1 MELEE
6 LNFDNIL
13 NEDQIENLF
22 EQDEDIQETPPEQQ
36 ETKETNNKESN
47 KENNQEINQEPHINN
62 EEATEVDAENLFDEP
77 EEVGSE
83 DKEKEDTN
91 SEKVSTSPNSKNFFS
106 SIAKAFAE
114 EGIFPDL
121 NEDEVANIKTA
132 ESFRELID
140 KQIQS
145 QLDEKQKRIDEA
157 LNVGIEPDD
166 IRKYENTLAYLDE
179 VTDSKLEE
187 ETTEGEELRKRLI
200 YQDYIN
206 KGFSQERATKEVKR
220 SIDSGN
226 DIEDAKEALNSNK
239 EHFKTQYNKLLND
252 AKEEQKKYEQERRNQ
267 AEQLKKSIIEEK
279 KIFGDIEVDKTTR
292 QKIFDNLSKPIYKDE
307 ETGNYMTA
315 LQKYQHDNPN
325 EFIKNVSTIFTL
337 TDGFKNL
344 NKLVKGKVNKEIK
357 KGFRDL
363 ENVLNNTARNSD
375 GNINFASGVD
385 DENSM
390 FKGYKFDF

>member
-1 MELEE
+1 MDLGE

-13 NEDQIENLF
+13 NEDQIANLF
-22 EQDEDIQETPPEQQ
+22 EEGEEIQETPPEQ
-36 ETKETNNKESN
+36 KENTENIN
-47 KENNQEINQEPHINN
+47 KENSQENNQEPHINN
-62 EEATEVDAENLFDEP
+62 EETTEVDAENLFDEP
-77 EEVGSE
+77 EGVSSKE
-83 DKEKEDTN
+83 KEKEDTN
-91 SEKVSTSPNSKNFFS
+91 SEKVSTSPNNKNFFS

-121 NEDEVANIKTA
+121 NEDEIANINTA
-132 ESFRELID
+132 ESFREIID

-145 QLDEKQKRIDEA
+145 QLSERQKRADEA
-157 LNVGIEPDD
+157 LNAGLEPDD
-166 IRKYENTLAYLDE
+166 IRKYENTLSYLEE
-179 VTDSKLEE
+179 VTDNKLEE

-206 KGFSQERATKEVKR
+206 RGFSQERATKEVKR

-239 EHFKTQYNKLLND
+239 EYFKSQYDKLLND
-252 AKEEQKKYEQERRNQ
+252 AKEEQKKYEQERKNQ

-279 KIFGDIEVDKTTR
+279 KVFGDIEVDKPTR
-292 QKIFDNLSKPIYKDE
+292 QRIFDNLSKPVYKDE
-307 ETGNYMTA
+307 ETGTYMTA

-363 ENVLNNTARNSD
+363 ENALNNTARTSD

>member
-1 MELEE
+1 MELGE

-13 NEDQIENLF
+13 DENQIANLF
-22 EQDEDIQETPPEQQ
+22 EEGEEIQETPPEQQ
-36 ETKETNNKESN
+36 ENKETNNKE
-47 KENNQEINQEPHINN
+47 NNQENIQEPHINN
-62 EEATEVDAENLFDEP
+62 EETTEVDAENLFDEP
-77 EEVGSE
+77 EGVGSE

-166 IRKYENTLAYLDE
+166 IRKYENTLSYLDE
-179 VTDSKLEE
+179 VSEDKLAE

-206 KGFSQERATKEVKR
+206 RGFSQERATKEVKR

-239 EHFKTQYNKLLND
+239 EYFKSQYDKLLND
-252 AKEEQKKYEQERRNQ
+252 AKEEQKKYEQERKNQ

-279 KIFGDIEVDKTTR
+279 KVFGDIEVDKITR
-292 QKIFDNLSKPIYKDE
+292 QKIFDNLSKPVYKDE
-307 ETGNYMTA
+307 TTGTYMTA

-344 NKLVKGKVNKEIK
+344 NKLVKSKVTKEVK

-363 ENVLNNTARNSD
+363 ENALNNTTRTSD

>member
-1 MELEE
+1 MDLGE

-13 NEDQIENLF
+13 DENQIANLF
-22 EQDEDIQETPPEQQ
+22 EEGEETQETPPEQQ
-36 ETKETNNKESN
+36 ENKETNNKE
-47 KENNQEINQEPHINN
+47 NNQENNQEPHINN
-62 EEATEVDAENLFDEP
+62 EETTEVDAENLFDEP
-77 EEVGSE
+77 EGVGSE

-157 LNVGIEPDD
+157 LNIGIEPDD
-166 IRKYENTLAYLDE
+166 IRKYENTLSYLDE
-179 VTDSKLEE
+179 VSEDKLAE

-206 KGFSQERATKEVKR
+206 RGFSQERATKEVKR

-239 EHFKTQYNKLLND
+239 EYFKTQYDKLLND
-252 AKEEQKKYEQERRNQ
+252 AKEEQKKYEQERKNQ

-279 KIFGDIEVDKTTR
+279 KVFGDIEVDKITR
-292 QKIFDNLSKPIYKDE
+292 QKIFDNLSKPVYKDE
-307 ETGNYMTA
+307 ETGTYMTA

-357 KGFRDL
+357 KGFKEL
-363 ENVLNNTARNSD
+363 ENTLNNTARNSD
-375 GNINFASGVD
+375 GSINFASGVD

>member
-1 MELEE
+1 MELGE

-13 NEDQIENLF
+13 DENQIANLF
-22 EQDEDIQETPPEQQ
+22 EEGEETQETPPEQQ
-36 ETKETNNKESN
+36 ENKETNNKE
-47 KENNQEINQEPHINN
+47 NNQENIQEPHINN
-62 EEATEVDAENLFDEP
+62 EETTEVDAENLFDEP
-77 EEVGSE
+77 EGVGSE

-121 NEDEVANIKTA
+121 NEDEIANINTA
-132 ESFRELID
+132 ESFREIID

-145 QLDEKQKRIDEA
+145 QLSERQKRADEA
-157 LNVGIEPDD
+157 LNAGLEPDD
-166 IRKYENTLAYLDE
+166 IRKYENTLSYLEE
-179 VTDSKLEE
+179 VTDNKLEE
-187 ETTEGEELRKRLI
+187 ENNEGEELRKRLI

-206 KGFSQERATKEVKR
+206 RGFSQERATKEVKR

-239 EHFKTQYNKLLND
+239 EYFKSQYNNLLNN
-252 AKEEQKKYEQERRNQ
+252 AKEEQKKYEQERKNQ

-279 KIFGDIEVDKTTR
+279 KVFGDIEVDKITR
-292 QKIFDNLSKPIYKDE
+292 QKIFDNLSKPVYKDE
-307 ETGNYMTA
+307 TTGTYMTA

-344 NKLVKGKVNKEIK
+344 NKLVKSKVTKEVK

-363 ENVLNNTARNSD
+363 ENALNNTARTSD

>member
-1 MELEE
+1 MDLGE

-13 NEDQIENLF
+13 NEDQIANLF
-22 EQDEDIQETPPEQQ
+22 EEGEEIQETPPEQ
-36 ETKETNNKESN
+36 KENTENIN
-47 KENNQEINQEPHINN
+47 KENSQENNQEPHINN
-62 EEATEVDAENLFDEP
+62 EETTEVDAENLFDEP
-77 EEVGSE
+77 EGVSSKE
-83 DKEKEDTN
+83 KEKEDTN
-91 SEKVSTSPNSKNFFS
+91 SEKVSTSPNKNFFS
-106 SIAKAFAE
+106 SVAKAFAE

-121 NEDEVANIKTA
+121 NEDEIANINTA
-132 ESFRELID
+132 ESFREIID

-145 QLDEKQKRIDEA
+145 QLSERQKRADEA
-157 LNVGIEPDD
+157 LNAGLEPDD
-166 IRKYENTLAYLDE
+166 IRKYENTLSYLEE
-179 VTDSKLEE
+179 VTDNKLEE

-206 KGFSQERATKEVKR
+206 RGFSQERATKEVKR

-239 EHFKTQYNKLLND
+239 EYFKSQYDKLLND
-252 AKEEQKKYEQERRNQ
+252 AKEEQKKYEQERKNQ

-279 KIFGDIEVDKTTR
+279 KVFGDIEVDKPTR
-292 QKIFDNLSKPIYKDE
+292 QRIFDNLSKPIYKDE
-307 ETGNYMTA
+307 ETGTYMTA

-344 NKLVKGKVNKEIK
+344 NKLVKGKVNKEVK

-363 ENVLNNTARNSD
+363 ENALNNTARTTD

-385 DENSM
+385 DDNSM

>member
-1 MELEE
+1 MDLGE

-13 NEDQIENLF
+13 DENQIANLF
-22 EQDEDIQETPPEQQ
+22 EEGEETQETPPEQQ
-36 ETKETNNKESN
+36 ENKETNNKE
-47 KENNQEINQEPHINN
+47 NNQENNQEPHINN
-62 EEATEVDAENLFDEP
+62 EETTEVDAENLFDEP
-77 EEVGSE
+77 EGVGSE

-166 IRKYENTLAYLDE
+166 IRKYENTLSYLDE
-179 VTDSKLEE
+179 VSEDKLAE

-206 KGFSQERATKEVKR
+206 RGFSQERATKEVKR

-239 EHFKTQYNKLLND
+239 EYFKSQYDKLLND
-252 AKEEQKKYEQERRNQ
+252 AKEEQKKYEQERKNQ

-279 KIFGDIEVDKTTR
+279 KVFGDIEVDKSTR
-292 QKIFDNLSKPIYKDE
+292 QKIFDNLSKPVYKDE
-307 ETGNYMTA
+307 ETGTYMTA

-357 KGFRDL
+357 KGFKEL
-363 ENVLNNTARNSD
+363 ENTLNNTARNSD
-375 GNINFASGVD
+375 GSINFASGVD

>member
-1 MELEE
+1 MDLGE

-13 NEDQIENLF
+13 NEDQIANLF
-22 EQDEDIQETPPEQQ
+22 EEGEEIQETPPEQ
-36 ETKETNNKESN
+36 KENTENIN
-47 KENNQEINQEPHINN
+47 KENSQENNQEPHINN
-62 EEATEVDAENLFDEP
+62 EETTEVDAENLFDEP
-77 EEVGSE
+77 EGVSSKE
-83 DKEKEDTN
+83 KEKEDTN
-91 SEKVSTSPNSKNFFS
+91 SEKVSTSPNKNFFS
-106 SIAKAFAE
+106 SVAKAFAE

-121 NEDEVANIKTA
+121 NEDEIANINTA
-132 ESFRELID
+132 ESFREIID

-145 QLDEKQKRIDEA
+145 QLSERQKRADEA
-157 LNVGIEPDD
+157 LNVGLEPDD
-166 IRKYENTLAYLDE
+166 IRKYENTLSYLEE
-179 VTDSKLEE
+179 VTDNKLEE

-206 KGFSQERATKEVKR
+206 RGFSQERATKEVKR

-239 EHFKTQYNKLLND
+239 EYFKSQYDKLLND
-252 AKEEQKKYEQERRNQ
+252 AKEEQKKYEQERKNQ

-279 KIFGDIEVDKTTR
+279 KVFGDIEVDKPTR
-292 QKIFDNLSKPIYKDE
+292 QRIFDNLSKPIYKDE
-307 ETGNYMTA
+307 ETGTYMTA

-363 ENVLNNTARNSD
+363 ENALNNTARTSD

>member
-1 MELEE
+1 MDLGE

-13 NEDQIENLF
+13 NEDQIANLF
-22 EQDEDIQETPPEQQ
+22 EEGEETQETPPEQ
-36 ETKETNNKESN
+36 KENTENIN
-47 KENNQEINQEPHINN
+47 KENSQENNQEPHINN
-62 EEATEVDAENLFDEP
+62 EETTEVDAENLFDEP
-77 EEVGSE
+77 EGVSSKE
-83 DKEKEDTN
+83 KEKEDTN
-91 SEKVSTSPNSKNFFS
+91 SEKVSTSPNKNFFS
-106 SIAKAFAE
+106 SVAKAFAE

-121 NEDEVANIKTA
+121 NEDEIANINTA
-132 ESFRELID
+132 ESFREIID

-145 QLDEKQKRIDEA
+145 QLSERQKRADEA
-157 LNVGIEPDD
+157 LNAGLEPDD
-166 IRKYENTLAYLDE
+166 IRKYENTLSYLEE
-179 VTDSKLEE
+179 VTDNELEE
-187 ETTEGEELRKRLI
+187 ETTEGEKLRKRLI

-206 KGFSQERATKEVKR
+206 RGFSQERATKEVKR

-239 EHFKTQYNKLLND
+239 EYFKSQYDKLLND
-252 AKEEQKKYEQERRNQ
+252 AKEEQKKYEQERKNQ

-279 KIFGDIEVDKTTR
+279 KVFGDIEVDKPTR
-292 QKIFDNLSKPIYKDE
+292 QRIFDNLSKPIYKDE
-307 ETGNYMTA
+307 ETGTYMTA

-363 ENVLNNTARNSD
+363 ENALNNTARTSD

>member
-1 MELEE
+1 MDLGE

-13 NEDQIENLF
+13 NEDQIANLF
-22 EQDEDIQETPPEQQ
+22 EEGEEIQETPPEQ
-36 ETKETNNKESN
+36 KENTENIN
-47 KENNQEINQEPHINN
+47 KENSQENNQEPHINN
-62 EEATEVDAENLFDEP
+62 EETTEVDAENLFDEP
-77 EEVGSE
+77 EGVSSKE
-83 DKEKEDTN
+83 KEKEDTN
-91 SEKVSTSPNSKNFFS
+91 SEKVSTSPNKNFFS
-106 SIAKAFAE
+106 SVAKAFAE

-121 NEDEVANIKTA
+121 NEDEIANINTA
-132 ESFRELID
+132 ESFREIID

-145 QLDEKQKRIDEA
+145 QLSERQKRADEA
-157 LNVGIEPDD
+157 LNAGLEPDD
-166 IRKYENTLAYLDE
+166 IRKYENTLSYLEE
-179 VTDSKLEE
+179 VTDNKLEE

-206 KGFSQERATKEVKR
+206 RGFSQERATKEVKR

-239 EHFKTQYNKLLND
+239 EYFKSQYDKLLND
-252 AKEEQKKYEQERRNQ
+252 AKEEQKKYEQERKNQ

-279 KIFGDIEVDKTTR
+279 KVFGDIEVDKPTR
-292 QKIFDNLSKPIYKDE
+292 QRIFDNLSKPIYKDE
-307 ETGNYMTA
+307 ETGTYMTA

>member
-1 MELEE
+1 MDLGE

-13 NEDQIENLF
+13 DENQIANLF
-22 EQDEDIQETPPEQQ
+22 EEGEETQETPPEQQ
-36 ETKETNNKESN
+36 ENKETNNKE
-47 KENNQEINQEPHINN
+47 NNQENNQEPHINN
-62 EEATEVDAENLFDEP
+62 EETTEVDAENLFDEP
-77 EEVGSE
+77 EGVGSE

-157 LNVGIEPDD
+157 LNIGIEPDD
-166 IRKYENTLAYLDE
+166 IRKYENTLSYLDE
-179 VTDSKLEE
+179 VSEDKLAE

-206 KGFSQERATKEVKR
+206 RGFSQERATKEVKR

-239 EHFKTQYNKLLND
+239 EYFKTQYDKLLND
-252 AKEEQKKYEQERRNQ
+252 AKEEQKKYEQERKNQ

-279 KIFGDIEVDKTTR
+279 KVFGDIEVDKITR
-292 QKIFDNLSKPIYKDE
+292 QKIFDNLSKPVYKDE
-307 ETGNYMTA
+307 ETGTYMTA

-357 KGFRDL
+357 KGFREL
-363 ENVLNNTARNSD
+363 ENTLNNTARNSD
-375 GNINFASGVD
+375 GSINFASGVD

>member
-1 MELEE
+1 MDLGE
-6 LNFDNIL
+6 LNFDTIL
-13 NEDQIENLF
+13 NEDQIANLF
-22 EQDEDIQETPPEQQ
+22 EEGEETQETPPEQ
-36 ETKETNNKESN
+36 KENTENIN
-47 KENNQEINQEPHINN
+47 KENSQENNQEPHINN
-62 EEATEVDAENLFDEP
+62 EETTEVDAENLFDEP
-77 EEVGSE
+77 EGVSSKE
-83 DKEKEDTN
+83 KEKEDTN
-91 SEKVSTSPNSKNFFS
+91 SEKVSTSPNKNFFS
-106 SIAKAFAE
+106 SVAKAFAE

-121 NEDEVANIKTA
+121 NEDEIANINTA
-132 ESFRELID
+132 ESFREIID

-145 QLDEKQKRIDEA
+145 QLSERQKRADEA
-157 LNVGIEPDD
+157 LNAGLEPDD
-166 IRKYENTLAYLDE
+166 IRKYENTLSYLEE
-179 VTDSKLEE
+179 VTDNKLEE

-206 KGFSQERATKEVKR
+206 RGFSQERATKEVKR

-239 EHFKTQYNKLLND
+239 EYFKSQYDKLLND
-252 AKEEQKKYEQERRNQ
+252 AKEEQKKYEQERKNQ

-279 KIFGDIEVDKTTR
+279 KVFGDIEVDKPTR

-307 ETGNYMTA
+307 ETGTYMTA

-344 NKLVKGKVNKEIK
+344 NKLVKGKVNKEVK

-363 ENVLNNTARNSD
+363 ENALNNTARTTD

-385 DENSM
+385 DDNSM

>member
-1 MELEE
+1 MELGE

-13 NEDQIENLF
+13 DENQIANLF
-22 EQDEDIQETPPEQQ
+22 EEGEETQETPPEQQ
-36 ETKETNNKESN
+36 ENKETNNKE
-47 KENNQEINQEPHINN
+47 NNQENIQEPHINN
-62 EEATEVDAENLFDEP
+62 EETTEVDAENLFDEP
-77 EEVGSE
+77 EGVGSE

-166 IRKYENTLAYLDE
+166 IRKYENTLSYLDDVSE
-179 VTDSKLEE
+179 DKLTE

-206 KGFSQERATKEVKR
+206 RGFSQERATKEVKR

-239 EHFKTQYNKLLND
+239 EYFKTQYDKLLND
-252 AKEEQKKYEQERRNQ
+252 AKEEQKKYEQERKNQ

-279 KIFGDIEVDKTTR
+279 KVFGDIEVDKITR
-292 QKIFDNLSKPIYKDE
+292 QKIFDNLSKPVYKDE
-307 ETGNYMTA
+307 ETGTYMTA

-344 NKLVKGKVNKEIK
+344 NKLVKSKVTKEVK

-363 ENVLNNTARNSD
+363 ENALNNTARTSD

>member
-1 MELEE
+1 MDLGE

-13 NEDQIENLF
+13 DENQIANLF
-22 EQDEDIQETPPEQQ
+22 EEGEETQETPPEQQ
-36 ETKETNNKESN
+36 ENKEIN
-47 KENNQEINQEPHINN
+47 YKENNQENIQEPHINN
-62 EEATEVDAENLFDEP
+62 EETTEVDAENLFDEP
-77 EEVGSE
+77 EGVGSE

-121 NEDEVANIKTA
+121 NEEEVANIKTA

-166 IRKYENTLAYLDE
+166 IRKYENTLSYLDE
-179 VTDSKLEE
+179 VSEDKLAE

-206 KGFSQERATKEVKR
+206 RGFSQERATKEVKR

-239 EHFKTQYNKLLND
+239 EYFKTQYDKLLND
-252 AKEEQKKYEQERRNQ
+252 AKEEQKKYEQERKNQ

-279 KIFGDIEVDKTTR
+279 KVFGDIEVDKSTR
-292 QKIFDNLSKPIYKDE
+292 QKIFDNLSKPVYKDE
-307 ETGNYMTA
+307 ETGTYMTA

-357 KGFRDL
+357 KGFKEL
-363 ENVLNNTARNSD
+363 ENTLNNTARNSD
-375 GNINFASGVD
+375 GSINFASGVD

>member
-1 MELEE
+1 MDLGE

-13 NEDQIENLF
+13 DENQIANLF
-22 EQDEDIQETPPEQQ
+22 EEGEETQETPPEQQ
-36 ETKETNNKESN
+36 ENKETNNKE
-47 KENNQEINQEPHINN
+47 NNQENNQEPHINN
-62 EEATEVDAENLFDEP
+62 EETTEVDAENLFDEP
-77 EEVGSE
+77 EGVSSKE
-83 DKEKEDTN
+83 KEKEDTN
-91 SEKVSTSPNSKNFFS
+91 SEKVSTSPNKNFFS
-106 SIAKAFAE
+106 SVAKAFAE

-121 NEDEVANIKTA
+121 NEDEIANINTA
-132 ESFRELID
+132 ESFREIID

-145 QLDEKQKRIDEA
+145 QLSERQKRADEA
-157 LNVGIEPDD
+157 LNAGLEPDD
-166 IRKYENTLAYLDE
+166 IRKYENTLSYLEE
-179 VTDSKLEE
+179 VTDNKLEE
-187 ETTEGEELRKRLI
+187 ETTEGEELRKGLI

-206 KGFSQERATKEVKR
+206 RGFSQERATKEVKR

-239 EHFKTQYNKLLND
+239 EYFKSQYDKLLND
-252 AKEEQKKYEQERRNQ
+252 AKEEQKKYEQERKNQ

-279 KIFGDIEVDKTTR
+279 KVFGDIEVDKPTR
-292 QKIFDNLSKPIYKDE
+292 QRIFDNLSKPIYKDE
-307 ETGNYMTA
+307 ETGTYMTA

-363 ENVLNNTARNSD
+363 ENALNNTARTSD

>member
-1 MELEE
+1 MELGE

-13 NEDQIENLF
+13 DENQIANLF
-22 EQDEDIQETPPEQQ
+22 EEGEETQETPPEQQ
-36 ETKETNNKESN
+36 ENKETNNKE
-47 KENNQEINQEPHINN
+47 NNQENIQEPHINN
-62 EEATEVDAENLFDEP
+62 EETTEVDAENLFDEP
-77 EEVGSE
+77 EGVGSE

-121 NEDEVANIKTA
+121 NEEEVANIKTA

-166 IRKYENTLAYLDE
+166 IRKYENTLSYLDDVSE
-179 VTDSKLEE
+179 DKLTE

-206 KGFSQERATKEVKR
+206 RGFSQERATKEVKR

-239 EHFKTQYNKLLND
+239 EYFKTQYDKLLND
-252 AKEEQKKYEQERRNQ
+252 AKEEQKKYEQERKNQ

-279 KIFGDIEVDKTTR
+279 KVFGDIEVDKSTR
-292 QKIFDNLSKPIYKDE
+292 QKIFDNLSKPVYKDE
-307 ETGNYMTA
+307 TTGTYMTA

-344 NKLVKGKVNKEIK
+344 NKLVKSKVTKEVK

-363 ENVLNNTARNSD
+363 ENALNNTARTSD

>member
-1 MELEE
+1 MDLGE

-13 NEDQIENLF
+13 NEDQIANLF
-22 EQDEDIQETPPEQQ
+22 EEGEEIQETPPEQ
-36 ETKETNNKESN
+36 KENTENIN
-47 KENNQEINQEPHINN
+47 KENSQENNQEPHINN
-62 EEATEVDAENLFDEP
+62 EETTEVDAENLFDEP
-77 EEVGSE
+77 EGVSSKE
-83 DKEKEDTN
+83 KEKEDTN
-91 SEKVSTSPNSKNFFS
+91 SEKVSTSPNKNFFS
-106 SIAKAFAE
+106 SVAKAFAE

-121 NEDEVANIKTA
+121 NEDEIANINTA
-132 ESFRELID
+132 ESFREIID

-145 QLDEKQKRIDEA
+145 QLSERQKRADEA
-157 LNVGIEPDD
+157 LNAGLEPDD
-166 IRKYENTLAYLDE
+166 IRKYENTLSYLEE
-179 VTDSKLEE
+179 VTDNKLEE

-206 KGFSQERATKEVKR
+206 RGFSQERATKEVKR

-239 EHFKTQYNKLLND
+239 EYFKSQYDKLLND
-252 AKEEQKKYEQERRNQ
+252 AKEEQKKYEQERKNQ

-279 KIFGDIEVDKTTR
+279 KVFGDIEVDKPTR
-292 QKIFDNLSKPIYKDE
+292 QRIFDNLSKPIYKDE
-307 ETGNYMTA
+307 ETGTYMTA

-363 ENVLNNTARNSD
+363 ENALNNTARTSD

>member
-1 MELEE
+1 MDLGE

-13 NEDQIENLF
+13 NEDQIANLF
-22 EQDEDIQETPPEQQ
+22 EEGEEIQETPPEQK
-36 ETKETNNKESN
+36 ENTKNIN
-47 KENNQEINQEPHINN
+47 KENSQENNQEPHINN
-62 EEATEVDAENLFDEP
+62 EETTEVDAENLFDEP
-77 EEVGSE
+77 EGVSSKE
-83 DKEKEDTN
+83 KEKEDTN
-91 SEKVSTSPNSKNFFS
+91 SEKVSTSPNKNFFS
-106 SIAKAFAE
+106 SVAKAFAE

-121 NEDEVANIKTA
+121 NEDEIANINTA
-132 ESFRELID
+132 ESFREIID

-145 QLDEKQKRIDEA
+145 QLSERQKRADEA
-157 LNVGIEPDD
+157 LNAGLEPDD
-166 IRKYENTLAYLDE
+166 IRKYENTLSYLEE
-179 VTDSKLEE
+179 VTDNKLEE

-206 KGFSQERATKEVKR
+206 RGFSQERATKEVKR
-220 SIDSGN
+220 SIDLGN

-239 EHFKTQYNKLLND
+239 EYFKSQYDKLLND
-252 AKEEQKKYEQERRNQ
+252 AKEEQKKYEQERKNQ

-279 KIFGDIEVDKTTR
+279 KVFGDIEVDKPTR
-292 QKIFDNLSKPIYKDE
+292 QRIFDNLSKPIYKDE
-307 ETGNYMTA
+307 ETGTYMTA

-363 ENVLNNTARNSD
+363 ENALNNTARTSD

>member
-1 MELEE
+1 MDLGE

-13 NEDQIENLF
+13 NEDQIANLF
-22 EQDEDIQETPPEQQ
+22 EEGEEIQETPPEQ
-36 ETKETNNKESN
+36 KENTENIN
-47 KENNQEINQEPHINN
+47 KENSQENNQEPHINN
-62 EEATEVDAENLFDEP
+62 EETTEVDAENLFDEP
-77 EEVGSE
+77 EGVGSE

-91 SEKVSTSPNSKNFFS
+91 SEKVSTSPNKNFFS
-106 SIAKAFAE
+106 SVAKAFAE

-121 NEDEVANIKTA
+121 NEDEIANINTA
-132 ESFRELID
+132 ESFREIID

-145 QLDEKQKRIDEA
+145 QLSERQKRADEA
-157 LNVGIEPDD
+157 LNAGLEPDD
-166 IRKYENTLAYLDE
+166 IRKYENTLSYLEE
-179 VTDSKLEE
+179 VTDNKLEE

-206 KGFSQERATKEVKR
+206 RGFSQERATKEVKR

-239 EHFKTQYNKLLND
+239 EYFKSQYDKLLND
-252 AKEEQKKYEQERRNQ
+252 AKEEQKKYEQERKNQ

-279 KIFGDIEVDKTTR
+279 KVFGDIEVDKPTR
-292 QKIFDNLSKPIYKDE
+292 QRIFDNLSKPIYKDE
-307 ETGNYMTA
+307 ETGTYMTA

-363 ENVLNNTARNSD
+363 ENALNNTARTSD

>member
-1 MELEE
+1 MDLGE

-13 NEDQIENLF
+13 NEDQIANLF
-22 EQDEDIQETPPEQQ
+22 EGDENTQETPPEQQ
-36 ETKETNNKESN
+36 EN
-47 KENNQEINQEPHINN
+47 KENNNQENNQKNNQESHIND
-62 EEATEVDAENLFDEP
+62 EETTEVDAENLFDEP
-77 EEVGSE
+77 EGVGSE
-83 DKEKEDTN
+83 EKEKEDTN
-91 SEKVSTSPNSKNFFS
+91 SEKVSTSPNNKNFFS

-121 NEDEVANIKTA
+121 DEDEVANINTA

-145 QLDEKQKRIDEA
+145 QLDEKQKRVDEA
-157 LNVGIEPDD
+157 LNAGIEPDD
-166 IRKYENTLAYLDE
+166 IRKYENTLSYLNE
-179 VTDSKLEE
+179 VSEDKLKE

-206 KGFSQERATKEVKR
+206 RGFSQERATREVKR

-239 EHFKTQYNKLLND
+239 EYFKSQYDKLLND
-252 AKEEQKKYEQERRNQ
+252 AKEEQKKYEQERKNQ

-279 KIFGDIEVDKTTR
+279 KVFGDIEVDKPTR

-307 ETGNYMTA
+307 ETGTYMTA

-363 ENVLNNTARNSD
+363 ENALNNNARTTD

-385 DENSM
+385 DDNSM

>member
-1 MELEE
+1 MDLGE

-13 NEDQIENLF
+13 NEDQIANLF
-22 EQDEDIQETPPEQQ
+22 EEGEETQETPPEQQ
-36 ETKETNNKESN
+36 ENKETNNKE
-47 KENNQEINQEPHINN
+47 NNQENIQEPHINN
-62 EEATEVDAENLFDEP
+62 EETTEVDAENLFDEP
-77 EEVGSE
+77 EGVGSE

-121 NEDEVANIKTA
+121 NEEEVANIKTA

-166 IRKYENTLAYLDE
+166 IRKYENTLAYLDDVSE
-179 VTDSKLEE
+179 DKLTE

-206 KGFSQERATKEVKR
+206 RGFSQERATKEVKR

-239 EHFKTQYNKLLND
+239 EYFKSQYDKLLND
-252 AKEEQKKYEQERRNQ
+252 AKEEQKKYEQERKNQ

-279 KIFGDIEVDKTTR
+279 KVFGDIEVDKPTR
-292 QKIFDNLSKPIYKDE
+292 QRIFDNLSKPIYKDE
-307 ETGNYMTA
+307 ETGTYMTA

-344 NKLVKGKVNKEIK
+344 NKLVKSKVTKEVK

-363 ENVLNNTARNSD
+363 ENALNNTARTSD

>member
-1 MELEE
+1 MELGE

-13 NEDQIENLF
+13 DENQIANLF
-22 EQDEDIQETPPEQQ
+22 EEGEETQETPPEQQ
-36 ETKETNNKESN
+36 ENKETNNKE
-47 KENNQEINQEPHINN
+47 NNQENNQEPHINN
-62 EEATEVDAENLFDEP
+62 EETTEVDAENLFDEP
-77 EEVGSE
+77 EGVGSE

-145 QLDEKQKRIDEA
+145 QLDEKQKRVDEA
-157 LNVGIEPDD
+157 LNAGIEPDD
-166 IRKYENTLAYLDE
+166 IRKYENTLSYLDE
-179 VTDSKLEE
+179 VSEDKLTE

-206 KGFSQERATKEVKR
+206 RGFSQERATKEVKR

-239 EHFKTQYNKLLND
+239 EYFKTQYDKLLND
-252 AKEEQKKYEQERRNQ
+252 AKEEQKKYEQERKNQ

-279 KIFGDIEVDKTTR
+279 KVFGDIEVDKSTR
-292 QKIFDNLSKPIYKDE
+292 QKIFDNLSKPVYKDE
-307 ETGNYMTA
+307 ETGTYMTA

-357 KGFRDL
+357 KGFKEL
-363 ENVLNNTARNSD
+363 ENTLNNTARNSD
-375 GNINFASGVD
+375 GSINFASGVD

>member
-1 MELEE
+1 MELGE

-13 NEDQIENLF
+13 DENQIANLF
-22 EQDEDIQETPPEQQ
+22 EEGEGTQETPPEQQ
-36 ETKETNNKESN
+36 ENKETNNKE
-47 KENNQEINQEPHINN
+47 NNQENIQEPHINN
-62 EEATEVDAENLFDEP
+62 EETTEVDAENLFDEP
-77 EEVGSE
+77 EGVGSE

-166 IRKYENTLAYLDE
+166 IRKYENTLAYLDDVSE
-179 VTDSKLEE
+179 DKLAE

-206 KGFSQERATKEVKR
+206 RGFSQERATKEVKR

-239 EHFKTQYNKLLND
+239 EYFKSQYDKLLND
-252 AKEEQKKYEQERRNQ
+252 AKEEQKKYEQERKNQ

-279 KIFGDIEVDKTTR
+279 KVFGDIEVDKSTR
-292 QKIFDNLSKPIYKDE
+292 QKIFDNLSKPVYKDE
-307 ETGNYMTA
+307 ETGTYMTA

-357 KGFRDL
+357 KGFREL
-363 ENVLNNTARNSD
+363 ENTLNNTARNSD
-375 GNINFASGVD
+375 GSINFASGVD

>member
-22 EQDEDIQETPPEQQ
+22 EQDENIQETPSEQQ

-77 EEVGSE
+77 EGVGSE

-91 SEKVSTSPNSKNFFS
+91 SEKVSTSPKNFFS

>member
-1 MELEE
+1 MELGE

-13 NEDQIENLF
+13 DENQIANLF
-22 EQDEDIQETPPEQQ
+22 EEDEETQETPPEQQ
-36 ETKETNNKESN
+36 ENKETNNKE
-47 KENNQEINQEPHINN
+47 NNQENIQEPHINN
-62 EEATEVDAENLFDEP
+62 EETTEVDAENLFDEP
-77 EEVGSE
+77 EGVGSE

-166 IRKYENTLAYLDE
+166 IRKYENTLAYLDDVSE
-179 VTDSKLEE
+179 DKLTE

-206 KGFSQERATKEVKR
+206 RGFSQERATKEVKR

-239 EHFKTQYNKLLND
+239 EYFKSQYDKLLND
-252 AKEEQKKYEQERRNQ
+252 AKEEQKKYEQERKNQ

-279 KIFGDIEVDKTTR
+279 KVFGDIEVDKITR
-292 QKIFDNLSKPIYKDE
+292 QKIFDNLSKPVYKDE
-307 ETGNYMTA
+307 ETGTYMTA

-344 NKLVKGKVNKEIK
+344 NKLVKSKVTKEVK

-363 ENVLNNTARNSD
+363 ENALNNTARTSD

>member
-1 MELEE
+1 MDLGE

-13 NEDQIENLF
+13 DENQIANLF
-22 EQDEDIQETPPEQQ
+22 EEGEETQETPPEQQ
-36 ETKETNNKESN
+36 ENKETNNKE
-47 KENNQEINQEPHINN
+47 NNQENIQEPHINN
-62 EEATEVDAENLFDEP
+62 EETTEVDAENLFDEP
-77 EEVGSE
+77 EGVGSE
-83 DKEKEDTN
+83 EKEKEDTN
-91 SEKVSTSPNSKNFFS
+91 SEKVSTSPNNKNFFS

-121 NEDEVANIKTA
+121 DEDEVANINTA

-145 QLDEKQKRIDEA
+145 QLDEKQKRVDEA
-157 LNVGIEPDD
+157 LNAGIELDD
-166 IRKYENTLAYLDE
+166 IRKYENTLSYLNE
-179 VTDSKLEE
+179 VSEDKLKE

-206 KGFSQERATKEVKR
+206 RGFSQERATREVKR

-239 EHFKTQYNKLLND
+239 EYFKSQYDKLLND
-252 AKEEQKKYEQERRNQ
+252 AKEEQKKYEQERKNQ

-279 KIFGDIEVDKTTR
+279 KVFGDIEVDKSTR
-292 QKIFDNLSKPIYKDE
+292 QKIFDNLSKPVYKDE
-307 ETGNYMTA
+307 ETGTYMTA

-357 KGFRDL
+357 KGFREL
-363 ENVLNNTARNSD
+363 ENTLNNTARNSD
-375 GNINFASGVD
+375 GSINFASGVD

>member
-1 MELEE
+1 MELGE

-13 NEDQIENLF
+13 DENQIANLF
-22 EQDEDIQETPPEQQ
+22 EEGEETQETPPEQQ
-36 ETKETNNKESN
+36 ENKETNNKE
-47 KENNQEINQEPHINN
+47 NNQENIQEPHINN
-62 EEATEVDAENLFDEP
+62 EETTEVDAENLFDEP
-77 EEVGSE
+77 EGVGSE

-166 IRKYENTLAYLDE
+166 IRKYENTLSYLDE
-179 VTDSKLEE
+179 VSEDKLAE

-206 KGFSQERATKEVKR
+206 RGFSQERATKEVKR

-239 EHFKTQYNKLLND
+239 EYFKSQYDKLLND
-252 AKEEQKKYEQERRNQ
+252 AKEEQKKYEQERKNQ

-279 KIFGDIEVDKTTR
+279 KVFGDIEVDKSTR
-292 QKIFDNLSKPIYKDE
+292 QKIFDNLSKPVYKDE
-307 ETGNYMTA
+307 ETGTYMTA

-357 KGFRDL
+357 KGFKEL
-363 ENVLNNTARNSD
+363 ENTLNNTARNSD
-375 GNINFASGVD
+375 GSINFASGVD

>member
-1 MELEE
+1 MELEG

-13 NEDQIENLF
+13 DENQIADLF
-22 EQDEDIQETPPEQQ
+22 TQDESTQETPPEQQ
-36 ETKETNNKESN
+36 ENNKEN
-47 KENNQEINQEPHINN
+47 KENNNQENNQTPNINW
-62 EEATEVDAENLFDEP
+62 ETTEVDTENLFDEP
-77 EEVGSE
+77 EGVGSE

-91 SEKVSTSPNSKNFFS
+91 SEKVSTSPNKNFFS

-145 QLDEKQKRIDEA
+145 QLDEKQRRIDEA

-166 IRKYENTLAYLDE
+166 IRKYENTLAYLNDVSE
-179 VTDSKLEE
+179 DKLKE
-187 ETTEGEELRKRLI
+187 ETSEGEELRKRLI

-206 KGFSQERATKEVKR
+206 RGFSQERATREVKR

-239 EHFKTQYNKLLND
+239 DYFKSKYDELRNN
-252 AKEEQKKYEQERRNQ
+252 AKEELKKYEQERKNQ
-267 AEQLKKSIIEEK
+267 AEQLRKSIIEEK
-279 KIFGDIEVDKTTR
+279 KVFGDIEVDRNTR
-292 QKIFDNLSKPIYKDE
+292 QRIFDNLSKPVYKDE

-344 NKLVKGKVNKEIK
+344 NKLVKSKVNKEIK
-357 KGFRDL
+357 RGFRDL
-363 ENVLNNTARNSD
+363 ENTLNNTARTSD

-390 FKGYKFDF
+390 FKGYKLDF

>member
-1 MELEE
+1 MELGE

-13 NEDQIENLF
+13 DENQIANLF
-22 EQDEDIQETPPEQQ
+22 EQGEETQETPPEQQ
-36 ETKETNNKESN
+36 ENKETNNKE
-47 KENNQEINQEPHINN
+47 NNQENIQEPHINN
-62 EEATEVDAENLFDEP
+62 EETTEVDAENLFDEP
-77 EEVGSE
+77 EGVGSE

-121 NEDEVANIKTA
+121 NEEEVTNIKTA

-166 IRKYENTLAYLDE
+166 IRKYENTLSYLDE
-179 VTDSKLEE
+179 VSEDKLTE

-206 KGFSQERATKEVKR
+206 RGFSQERATKEVKR

-239 EHFKTQYNKLLND
+239 EYFKSQYDKLLND
-252 AKEEQKKYEQERRNQ
+252 AKEEQKKYEQERKNQ

-279 KIFGDIEVDKTTR
+279 KVFGDIEVDKITR
-292 QKIFDNLSKPIYKDE
+292 QKIFDNLSKPVYKDE
-307 ETGNYMTA
+307 TTGTYMTA

-344 NKLVKGKVNKEIK
+344 NKLVKSKVTKEVK

-363 ENVLNNTARNSD
+363 ENALNNTARTSD

>member
-1 MELEE
+1 MELGE

-13 NEDQIENLF
+13 DENQIANLF
-22 EQDEDIQETPPEQQ
+22 EEGEETQETPPEQQ
-36 ETKETNNKESN
+36 ENKETNNKE
-47 KENNQEINQEPHINN
+47 NNQENIQEPHINN
-62 EEATEVDAENLFDEP
+62 EETTEVDAENLFDEP
-77 EEVGSE
+77 EGVGSE

-166 IRKYENTLAYLDE
+166 IRKYENTLSYLDE
-179 VTDSKLEE
+179 VSEDKLTE

-206 KGFSQERATKEVKR
+206 RGFSQERATKEVKR

-239 EHFKTQYNKLLND
+239 EYFKTQYDKLLND
-252 AKEEQKKYEQERRNQ
+252 AKEEQKKYEQERKNQ

-279 KIFGDIEVDKTTR
+279 KVFGDIEVDKSTR
-292 QKIFDNLSKPIYKDE
+292 QKIFDNLSKPVYKDE
-307 ETGNYMTA
+307 ETGTYMTA

-357 KGFRDL
+357 KGFREL
-363 ENVLNNTARNSD
+363 ENTLNNTARNSD
-375 GNINFASGVD
+375 GSINFASGVD

>member
-1 MELEE
+1 MDLGE

-13 NEDQIENLF
+13 NEDQIANLF
-22 EQDEDIQETPPEQQ
+22 EEGEETQETPPEQ
-36 ETKETNNKESN
+36 KENTENIN
-47 KENNQEINQEPHINN
+47 KENSQENNQEPHINN
-62 EEATEVDAENLFDEP
+62 EETTEVDAENLFDEP
-77 EEVGSE
+77 EGVSSKE
-83 DKEKEDTN
+83 KEKEDTN
-91 SEKVSTSPNSKNFFS
+91 SEKVSTSPNKNFFS
-106 SIAKAFAE
+106 SVAKAFAE

-121 NEDEVANIKTA
+121 NEDEIANINTA
-132 ESFRELID
+132 ESFREIID

-145 QLDEKQKRIDEA
+145 QLSERQKRADEA
-157 LNVGIEPDD
+157 LNAGLEPDD
-166 IRKYENTLAYLDE
+166 IRKYENTLSYLEE
-179 VTDSKLEE
+179 VTDNKLEE

-206 KGFSQERATKEVKR
+206 RGFSQERATKEVKR

-239 EHFKTQYNKLLND
+239 EYFKSQYNKLLND
-252 AKEEQKKYEQERRNQ
+252 AKEEQKKYEQERKNQ

-279 KIFGDIEVDKTTR
+279 KVFGDIEVDKPTR

-307 ETGNYMTA
+307 ETGTYMTA

-344 NKLVKGKVNKEIK
+344 NKLVKGKVNKEVK

-363 ENVLNNTARNSD
+363 ENALNNTARTTD

-385 DENSM
+385 DDNSM

>member
-1 MELEE
+1 MDLGE

-13 NEDQIENLF
+13 DENQIANLF
-22 EQDEDIQETPPEQQ
+22 EEGEETQETPPEQQ
-36 ETKETNNKESN
+36 ENKETNNKE
-47 KENNQEINQEPHINN
+47 NNQENNQEPHINN
-62 EEATEVDAENLFDEP
+62 EETTEVDAENLFDEP
-77 EEVGSE
+77 EGVGSE

-166 IRKYENTLAYLDE
+166 IRKYENTLSYLDE
-179 VTDSKLEE
+179 VSEDKLAE

-206 KGFSQERATKEVKR
+206 RGFSQERATKEVKR

-239 EHFKTQYNKLLND
+239 EYFKTQYVKLLND
-252 AKEEQKKYEQERRNQ
+252 AKEEQKKYEQERKNQ

-279 KIFGDIEVDKTTR
+279 KVFGDIEVDKSTR
-292 QKIFDNLSKPIYKDE
+292 QKIFDNLSKPVYKDE
-307 ETGNYMTA
+307 ETGTYMTA

-357 KGFRDL
+357 KGFREL
-363 ENVLNNTARNSD
+363 ENTLNNTARNSD
-375 GNINFASGVD
+375 GSINFASGVD

>member
-1 MELEE
+1 MDLGE

-13 NEDQIENLF
+13 DENQIANLF
-22 EQDEDIQETPPEQQ
+22 EEGEETQETPPEQQ
-36 ETKETNNKESN
+36 ENKETNNKE
-47 KENNQEINQEPHINN
+47 NNQENNQEPHINN
-62 EEATEVDAENLFDEP
+62 EETTEVDAENLFDEP
-77 EEVGSE
+77 EGVGSE

-166 IRKYENTLAYLDE
+166 IRKYENTLSYLDE
-179 VTDSKLEE
+179 VSEDKLAE

-206 KGFSQERATKEVKR
+206 RGFSQERATKEVKR

-239 EHFKTQYNKLLND
+239 EYFKSQYDKLLND
-252 AKEEQKKYEQERRNQ
+252 AKEEQKKYEQERKNQ

-279 KIFGDIEVDKTTR
+279 KVFGDIEVDKSTR

-307 ETGNYMTA
+307 ETGTYMTA

-357 KGFRDL
+357 KGFREL
-363 ENVLNNTARNSD
+363 ENTLNNTARNSD
-375 GNINFASGVD
+375 GSINFASGVD

>member
-1 MELEE
+1 MDLGE

-13 NEDQIENLF
+13 NEDQIANLF
-22 EQDEDIQETPPEQQ
+22 EEGEEIQETPPEQ
-36 ETKETNNKESN
+36 KENTENIN
-47 KENNQEINQEPHINN
+47 KENSQENNQEPHINN
-62 EEATEVDAENLFDEP
+62 EETTEVDAENLFDEP
-77 EEVGSE
+77 EGVSSKE
-83 DKEKEDTN
+83 KEKEDTN
-91 SEKVSTSPNSKNFFS
+91 SEKVSTSPNKNFFS
-106 SIAKAFAE
+106 SVAKAFAE

-121 NEDEVANIKTA
+121 NEDEIANINTA
-132 ESFRELID
+132 ESFREIID

-145 QLDEKQKRIDEA
+145 QLSERQKRADEA
-157 LNVGIEPDD
+157 LNAGLEPDD
-166 IRKYENTLAYLDE
+166 IRKYENTLSYLEE
-179 VTDSKLEE
+179 VTDNKLEE

-206 KGFSQERATKEVKR
+206 RGFSQERATKEVKR

-239 EHFKTQYNKLLND
+239 EYFKSQYDKLLNN
-252 AKEEQKKYEQERRNQ
+252 AKEEQKKYEQERKNQ

-279 KIFGDIEVDKTTR
+279 KVFGDIEVDKPTR
-292 QKIFDNLSKPIYKDE
+292 QRIFDNLSKPIYKDE
-307 ETGNYMTA
+307 ETGTYMTA

-363 ENVLNNTARNSD
+363 ENALNNTARTSD

>member
-1 MELEE
+1 MDLGE

-13 NEDQIENLF
+13 DENQIANLF
-22 EQDEDIQETPPEQQ
+22 EEGEETQETPPEQQ
-36 ETKETNNKESN
+36 ENKETNNKE
-47 KENNQEINQEPHINN
+47 NNQENNQEPHINN
-62 EEATEVDAENLFDEP
+62 EETTEVDAENLFDEP
-77 EEVGSE
+77 EGVGSE

-166 IRKYENTLAYLDE
+166 IRKYENTLSYLDDVSE
-179 VTDSKLEE
+179 DKLTE

-206 KGFSQERATKEVKR
+206 RGFSQERATKEVKR

-239 EHFKTQYNKLLND
+239 EYFKTQYDKLLND
-252 AKEEQKKYEQERRNQ
+252 AKEEQKKYEQERKNQ

-279 KIFGDIEVDKTTR
+279 KVFGDIEVDKITR
-292 QKIFDNLSKPIYKDE
+292 QKIFDNLSKPVYKDE
-307 ETGNYMTA
+307 ETGTYMTA

-344 NKLVKGKVNKEIK
+344 NKLVKSKVTKEVK

-363 ENVLNNTARNSD
+363 ENALNNTARTSD

>member
-1 MELEE
+1 MELGE

-13 NEDQIENLF
+13 DENQIANLF
-22 EQDEDIQETPPEQQ
+22 EEGEETQETPPEQQ
-36 ETKETNNKESN
+36 ENKETNNKE
-47 KENNQEINQEPHINN
+47 NNQENNQEPHINN
-62 EEATEVDAENLFDEP
+62 EETTEVDAENLFDEP
-77 EEVGSE
+77 EGVGSE

-145 QLDEKQKRIDEA
+145 QLDEKQKRVDEA
-157 LNVGIEPDD
+157 LNAGIEPDD
-166 IRKYENTLAYLDE
+166 IRKYENTLSYLNE
-179 VTDSKLEE
+179 VSEDKLKE

-206 KGFSQERATKEVKR
+206 RGFSQERATREVKR

-239 EHFKTQYNKLLND
+239 EYFKSQYDKLLDD
-252 AKEEQKKYEQERRNQ
+252 AKEEQKKYEQERKNQ

-279 KIFGDIEVDKTTR
+279 KVFGDIEVDKTTR

-307 ETGNYMTA
+307 ETGTYMTA

-344 NKLVKGKVNKEIK
+344 NKLVKSKVTKEVK

-363 ENVLNNTARNSD
+363 ENALNNTARTSD

>member
-1 MELEE
+1 MDLGE

-13 NEDQIENLF
+13 NEDQIANLF
-22 EQDEDIQETPPEQQ
+22 EEGEEIQETPPEQ
-36 ETKETNNKESN
+36 KENTENIN
-47 KENNQEINQEPHINN
+47 KENSQENNQEPHINN
-62 EEATEVDAENLFDEP
+62 EETTEVDAENLFDEP
-77 EEVGSE
+77 EGVSSKE
-83 DKEKEDTN
+83 KEKEDTN
-91 SEKVSTSPNSKNFFS
+91 SEKVSTSPNKNFFS
-106 SIAKAFAE
+106 SVAKAFAE

-121 NEDEVANIKTA
+121 NEDEIANINTA
-132 ESFRELID
+132 ESFREIID

-145 QLDEKQKRIDEA
+145 QLSERQKRADEA
-157 LNVGIEPDD
+157 LNAGLEPDD
-166 IRKYENTLAYLDE
+166 IRKYENTLSYLEE
-179 VTDSKLEE
+179 VTDNKLEE

-206 KGFSQERATKEVKR
+206 RGFSQERATKEVKR

-239 EHFKTQYNKLLND
+239 EYFKSQYNKLLND
-252 AKEEQKKYEQERRNQ
+252 AKEEQKKYEQERKNQ

-279 KIFGDIEVDKTTR
+279 KVFGDIEVDKPTR
-292 QKIFDNLSKPIYKDE
+292 QRIFDNLSKPVYKDE
-307 ETGNYMTA
+307 ETGTYMTA

-363 ENVLNNTARNSD
+363 ENALNNTARTSD

>member
-1 MELEE
+1 MELGE

-91 SEKVSTSPNSKNFFS
+91 SEKVSTSPNNKNFFS

-140 KQIQS
+140 RQIQS

-239 EHFKTQYNKLLND
+239 EHFKTQYTKLLND
-252 AKEEQKKYEQERRNQ
+252 AKEEQKKYEQERKNQ

>member
-1 MELEE
+1 MDLGE

-13 NEDQIENLF
+13 DENQIANLF
-22 EQDEDIQETPPEQQ
+22 EEGDETQETPPEQQ
-36 ETKETNNKESN
+36 ENKETNNKE
-47 KENNQEINQEPHINN
+47 NNQENNQEPHINN
-62 EEATEVDAENLFDEP
+62 EETTEVDAENLFDEP
-77 EEVGSE
+77 EGVGSE

-166 IRKYENTLAYLDE
+166 IRKYENTLSYLDE
-179 VTDSKLEE
+179 VSEDKLTE

-206 KGFSQERATKEVKR
+206 RGFSQERATKEVKR

-239 EHFKTQYNKLLND
+239 EYFKTQYDKLLND
-252 AKEEQKKYEQERRNQ
+252 AKEEQKKYEQERKNQ

-279 KIFGDIEVDKTTR
+279 KVFGDIEVDKSTR
-292 QKIFDNLSKPIYKDE
+292 QKIFDNLSKPVYKDE
-307 ETGNYMTA
+307 ETGTYMTA

-357 KGFRDL
+357 KGFREL
-363 ENVLNNTARNSD
+363 ENTLNNTARNSD
-375 GNINFASGVD
+375 GSINFASGVD

>member
-1 MELEE
+1 MELGE

-13 NEDQIENLF
+13 DENQIANLF
-22 EQDEDIQETPPEQQ
+22 EEGEGTQETPPEQQ
-36 ETKETNNKESN
+36 ENKETNNKE
-47 KENNQEINQEPHINN
+47 NNQENNQEPHINN
-62 EEATEVDAENLFDEP
+62 EETTEVDAENLFDEP
-77 EEVGSE
+77 EGVGSE

-121 NEDEVANIKTA
+121 NEEEVANIKTA

-166 IRKYENTLAYLDE
+166 IRKYENTLSYLDDVSE
-179 VTDSKLEE
+179 DKLTE

-206 KGFSQERATKEVKR
+206 RGFSQERATKEVKR

-239 EHFKTQYNKLLND
+239 EYFKTQYDKLLND
-252 AKEEQKKYEQERRNQ
+252 AKEEQKKYEQERKNQ

-279 KIFGDIEVDKTTR
+279 KVFGDIEVDKSTR
-292 QKIFDNLSKPIYKDE
+292 QKIFDNLSKPVYKDE
-307 ETGNYMTA
+307 ETGTYMTA

-357 KGFRDL
+357 KGFKEL
-363 ENVLNNTARNSD
+363 ENTLNNTARNSD
-375 GNINFASGVD
+375 GSINFASGVD

>member
-1 MELEE
+1 MELGE

-13 NEDQIENLF
+13 DENQIANLF
-22 EQDEDIQETPPEQQ
+22 EEGEETQETPPEQQ
-36 ETKETNNKESN
+36 ENKETNNKE
-47 KENNQEINQEPHINN
+47 NNQENNQEPHINN
-62 EEATEVDAENLFDEP
+62 EETTEVDAENLFDEP
-77 EEVGSE
+77 EGVGSE
-83 DKEKEDTN
+83 DEEKEDTN

-132 ESFRELID
+132 ESFRALID

-157 LNVGIEPDD
+157 LNIGIEPDD
-166 IRKYENTLAYLDE
+166 IRKYENTLSYLDE
-179 VTDSKLEE
+179 VSEDKLAE

-206 KGFSQERATKEVKR
+206 RGFSQERATKEVKR

-239 EHFKTQYNKLLND
+239 EYFKSQYDKLLND
-252 AKEEQKKYEQERRNQ
+252 AKEEQKKYEQERKNQ

-279 KIFGDIEVDKTTR
+279 KVFGDIEVDKSTR
-292 QKIFDNLSKPIYKDE
+292 QKIFDNLSKPVYKDE
-307 ETGNYMTA
+307 ETGTYMTA

-357 KGFRDL
+357 KGFREL
-363 ENVLNNTARNSD
+363 ENTLNNTARNSD
-375 GNINFASGVD
+375 GSINFASGVD